1 LPESCH
7 WIPIPEIGHSTLSTL
22 DSKQPYSKPISAP
35 QKYLPEFVKIQE
47 SSSLDDPTRL
57 TQVMPNAETPLDCLA
72 TTLFVPF
79 TTATRAWGI
88 TTSWCEEHAGEVEL
102 SKDAL
107 IVLSGDSKI

>member
-1 LPESCH
+1 
-7 WIPIPEIGHSTLSTL
+7 
-22 DSKQPYSKPISAP
+22 
-35 QKYLPEFVKIQE
+35 
-47 SSSLDDPTRL
+47 
-57 TQVMPNAETPLDCLA
+57 MPNAETPLDCLA
-72 TTLFVPF
+72 TTLFIPF